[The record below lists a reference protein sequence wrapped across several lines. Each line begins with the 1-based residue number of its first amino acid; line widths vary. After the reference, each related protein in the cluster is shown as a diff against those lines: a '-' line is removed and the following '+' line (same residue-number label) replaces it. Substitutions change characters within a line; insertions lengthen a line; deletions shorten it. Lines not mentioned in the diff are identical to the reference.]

1 MTKNL
6 LGHFPPPFVQPPTP
20 ADVPAKKKFHHDDGD
35 DDDNVE
41 EEEESDSLVFC
52 VIWKRPLASLAIGE
66 LPLQQSQL

>member
-1 MTKNL
+1 MARKREKEKQIVTKNL

-41 EEEESDSLVFC
+41 KEEEERDGLVIC
-52 VIWKRPLASLAIGE
+52 VFGRDL
-66 LPLQQSQL
+66 